1 MSTPAVTVHP
11 EQRVAAAA
19 RGMERHRV
27 DRLPVVDEE
36 DRLIGVAT
44 RRVLLRV
51 FPRRDDEIRRE
62 VTDAVLPRVLSP
74 TGPCAVTVVSV
85 RDGVVTLA
93 GRLADRDAVA
103 LAVRSVWRVDGVVG
117 VVNHLTGLTGLTDL
131 TGLTT
136 EAGPGVSPGRR
147 RVP

>member
-1 MSTPAVTVHP
+1 M
-11 EQRVAAAA
+11 
-19 RGMERHRV
+19 
-27 DRLPVVDEE
+27 
-36 DRLIGVAT
+36 
-44 RRVLLRV
+44 RR
-51 FPRRDDEIRRE
+51 
-62 VTDAVLPRVLSP
+62 A
-74 TGPCAVTVVSV
+74 V

-117 VVNHLTGLTGLTDL
+117 VVNHLTGLTDL

>member
-51 FPRRDDEIRRE
+51 FLRKDDEIRRE

-117 VVNHLTGLTGLTDL
+117 VVNHLTGLTDL